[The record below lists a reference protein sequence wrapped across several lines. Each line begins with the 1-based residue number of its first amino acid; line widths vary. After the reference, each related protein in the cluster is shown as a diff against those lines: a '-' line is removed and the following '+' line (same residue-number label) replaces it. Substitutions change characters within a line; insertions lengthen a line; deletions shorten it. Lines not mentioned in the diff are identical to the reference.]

1 MYLELKRR
9 HCMTRKSQS
18 THRSVNPIV
27 WIVAGLIMVAV
38 AIMLIAAPSSP
49 AANVA
54 APTRPPATQSTED
67 TYPEIPRVSLADA
80 KTASEAG
87 TAVFVDVRDGDSFA
101 AAHIPGA
108 LSIPL
113 FELENRPG
121 ELNRADWIITY
132 CT

>member
-1 MYLELKRR
+1 
-9 HCMTRKSQS
+9 MTRKSQS
-18 THRSVNPIV
+18 VRRSVTPIV
-27 WIVAGLIMVAV
+27 WIVAGLVMVAI
-38 AIMLIAAPSSP
+38 AIALLATPSAP

-54 APTRPPATQSTED
+54 APTRPPANQSAED

-80 KTASEAG
+80 KVAFDAG
-87 TAVFVDVRDGDSFA
+87 TAVFVDVRDGDSYA

-113 FELENRPG
+113 FELENRLG
-121 ELNRADWIITY
+121 ELNRAEWIVTY

>member
-1 MYLELKRR
+1 MA
-9 HCMTRKSQS
+9 RKSQKTNRNAGS
-18 THRSVNPIV
+18 TV
-27 WIVAGLIMVAV
+27 WIGAGLIMA
-38 AIMLIAAPSSP
+38 AIALALIATPSSP
-49 AANVA
+49 AVNVA
-54 APTRPPATQSTED
+54 APTRPPTTQPAED
-67 TYPEIPRVSLADA
+67 TYPEIPRVSLDDA
-80 KTASEAG
+80 KAAFEAK